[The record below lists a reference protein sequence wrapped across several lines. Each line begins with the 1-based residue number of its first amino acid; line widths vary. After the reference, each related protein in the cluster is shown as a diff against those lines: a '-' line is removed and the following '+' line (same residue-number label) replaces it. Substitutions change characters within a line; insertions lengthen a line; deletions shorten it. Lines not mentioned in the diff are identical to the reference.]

1 MVIHKRT
8 RFLATLGWN
17 GCETIPVTK
26 LGKTNILVL
35 PTECLY
41 SLVKKPFGAR
51 TFVLCPFVSEQH
63 RMSPG
68 SR

>member
-1 MVIHKRT
+1 MVIHKQT
-8 RFLATLGWN
+8 HFLATLGWN

-26 LGKTNILVL
+26 LCKTGILVL

-41 SLVKKPFGAR
+41 SLVKQPFGAR

-63 RMSPG
+63 SMSPC